1 MTGVARPGA
10 EHWVPD
16 RGGIRALRGA
26 APDCR
31 GCELYRDA
39 TQVVFSA
46 GSPSAGMAL
55 VGEQPGDRE
64 DLAGEPFVGP
74 AGRVL
79 DGAIEDAGIPRDRI
93 YLTNA
98 VKHFRF
104 ELRGTRRIHAKPS
117 VAHIEACRPWLAA
130 ELGLVRP
137 EVIVCLGATAAR
149 AVLGRPVAI
158 GATRGRPLD
167 DRVDG
172 ARVFVTAHPSAV
184 LRIRD
189 AAERASAAAR
199 LVADLRV
206 AASHLAG

>member
-1 MTGVARPGA
+1 MP
-10 EHWVPD
+10 E

-31 GCELYRDA
+31 GCELSRDA
-39 TQVVFSA
+39 TQVVFST
-46 GSPSAGMAL
+46 GSA
-55 VGEQPGDRE
+55 
-64 DLAGEPFVGP
+64 
-74 AGRVL
+74 
-79 DGAIEDAGIPRDRI
+79 RI

-104 ELRGTRRIHAKPS
+104 ELRGKRRIHAKPS

-137 EVIVCLGATAAR
+137 DVIVCLGATAAR

-167 DRVDG
+167 DRLDG
-172 ARVFVTAHPSAV
+172 ARVFVTTHPSAL

-189 AAERASAAAR
+189 AAERESAAAQ
-199 LVADLRV
+199 LASDLRL
-206 AASHLAG
+206 AASHLTG